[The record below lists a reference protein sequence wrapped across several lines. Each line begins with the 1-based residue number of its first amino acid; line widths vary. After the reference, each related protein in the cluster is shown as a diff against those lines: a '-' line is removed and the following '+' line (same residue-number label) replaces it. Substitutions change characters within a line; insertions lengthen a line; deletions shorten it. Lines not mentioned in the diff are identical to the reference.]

1 YDKLLLFEQ
10 IFSGSGMASRLFQL
24 REQSG
29 LFYTI
34 TGSLIAHADEQPGL
48 FIVQTV
54 VSLDRLAEAEKAIK
68 QTIDTVVDTLTQEEL
83 QDAKQAIINAQVN
96 NFETN
101 KRTANAFLAMNRF
114 GFKEDYFDTR
124 AVTINKIT
132 LDEVINL

>member
-1 YDKLLLFEQ
+1 
-10 IFSGSGMASRLFQL
+10 M
-24 REQSG
+24 
-29 LFYTI
+29 
-34 TGSLIAHADEQPGL
+34 
-48 FIVQTV
+48 
-54 VSLDRLAEAEKAIK
+54 
-68 QTIDTVVDTLTQEEL
+68 TQEEL

-132 LDEVINL
+132 LDEVKTAARKFLDSSKMITVKVGRVTQ